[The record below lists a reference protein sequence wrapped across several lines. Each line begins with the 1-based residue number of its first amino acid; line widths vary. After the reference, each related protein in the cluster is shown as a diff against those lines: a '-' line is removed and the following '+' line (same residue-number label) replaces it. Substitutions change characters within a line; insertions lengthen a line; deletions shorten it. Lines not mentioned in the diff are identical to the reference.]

1 MAGPAVQLVCFDLG
15 GVLVRIC
22 HRWQEAAERIG
33 LAAPAD
39 LAGISVW
46 REHAE
51 LFEGFECG
59 RFDEATFYEQAGAAL
74 PSLGAVNLRRIFEA
88 WLLGL
93 YDGAAGLLDELA
105 ARPITTV
112 CLSNTNAT
120 HWRELDDPTGPY
132 APLQQ
137 LHHRWASH
145 LVRERKPNAG
155 AFDYVERMSG
165 VRPETIVFY
174 DDNADNIAA
183 AIARGWQAVQ
193 IDPADPVPLLRHDL
207 AQRGIL

>member
-22 HRWQEAAERIG
+22 NRWQEAAERIG
-33 LAAPAD
+33 LPTPSD
-39 LAGISVW
+39 LQGICVW
-46 REHAE
+46 PQQAE

-59 RFDEATFYEQAGAAL
+59 HCDEATFYEQAGAAL

-93 YDGAAGLLDELA
+93 YDGAGELLDDLA

-112 CLSNTNAT
+112 CFSNTNAT
-120 HWRELDDPTGPY
+120 HWRELDDPAGPY

-137 LHHRWASH
+137 LDHRWASH
-145 LVRERKPNAG
+145 LVRDRKPNAG
-155 AFDYVERMSG
+155 AFDHVERVSG
-165 VRPETIVFY
+165 VGPEAILFY
-174 DDNADNIAA
+174 DDNADNIHAA
-183 AIARGWQAVQ
+183 VARGWQAVQ
-193 IDPADPVPLLRHDL
+193 VDPADPIPLLRRDL